1 MIFDQSKR
9 QFITKICPGIRA
21 LFSNTR
27 ESNRVGREPSNN
39 IERFIKKN
47 ILIHTDE
54 DTYHFSVGKFGLCLK
69 MLGEDDI
76 HTLLTF
82 FDSINITIQ
91 DVFREAD
98 INALYLT
105 EDELKIKT
113 LIDSGDIETFRDFMY
128 Y

>member
-1 MIFDQSKR
+1 MVFDQSKI
-9 QFITKICPGIRA
+9 QFVTKIAPGIRA

-27 ESNRVGREPSNN
+27 ESNRVGREPSND

-105 EDELKIKT
+105 EDELRIKT
-113 LIDSGDIETFRDFMY
+113 LIDNGDIETFRDFMY

>member
-1 MIFDQSKR
+1 MVFDQSKR
-9 QFITKICPGIRA
+9 QLITKIAPGIRV

-27 ESNRVGREPSNN
+27 ESNRVGREPSSD

-69 MLGEDDI
+69 MLGNDDI

-113 LIDSGDIETFRDFMY
+113 LIDSGDIESFRDFMY

>member
-1 MIFDQSKR
+1 MTFDQSKR
-9 QFITKICPGIRA
+9 RFVTKIAPGIRG

-27 ESNRVGREPSNN
+27 ESNRVGKEPSNV

-69 MLGEDDI
+69 MLGDDDI
-76 HTLLTF
+76 HTLLVF

-91 DVFREAD
+91 NVFREAD
-98 INALYLT
+98 INALCLT
-105 EDELKIKT
+105 EDEIRIKT
-113 LIDSGDIETFRDFMY
+113 LIDNGDIETFRDFMY

>member
-1 MIFDQSKR
+1 MTFDQSKR
-9 QFITKICPGIRA
+9 RFVTKIATGIRT

-27 ESNRVGREPSNN
+27 ESNRVGKEPSNN
-39 IERFIKKN
+39 TERFIKKN

-69 MLGEDDI
+69 MLGDDDI
-76 HTLLTF
+76 HTLLVF

-98 INALYLT
+98 INVLYLT

-113 LIDSGDIETFRDFMY
+113 LIDNGDIETFRDFMY